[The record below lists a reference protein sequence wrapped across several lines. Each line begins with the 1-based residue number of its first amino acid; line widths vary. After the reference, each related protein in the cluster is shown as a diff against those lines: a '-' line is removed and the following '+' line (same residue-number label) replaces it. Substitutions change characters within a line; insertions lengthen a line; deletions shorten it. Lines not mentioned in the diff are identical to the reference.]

1 MREFW
6 VKKKY
11 ELLSQKNVR
20 TVKSKKILTVKSQKI
35 EYEHGDYREQNEHS
49 QINF

>member
-6 VKKKY
+6 VKKVRTVK
-11 ELLSQKNVR
+11 SKKVR
-20 TVKSKKILTVKSQKI
+20 TVKSKKIRTVKSQKI